1 MKPIRTCPN
10 RTYHFPE
17 SDPWYHTSLYVMT
30 RVLRNV
36 LDSEDKY
43 STDQLV
49 LPTTGALPRILT
61 CDNSDT
67 DTDRLQ

>member
-1 MKPIRTCPN
+1 MSQSNIPFSRIGS
-10 RTYHFPE
+10 Y
-17 SDPWYHTSLYVMT
+17 TSLYVMT

-49 LPTTGALPRILT
+49 LATTDALPRILA
-61 CDNSDT
+61 CDNSAI